1 MASPNAAGVAALI
14 RSYFPNLKA
23 KQVKYILMNSG
34 TAVDSNVEVG
44 GDPKDLRSLSQISTS
59 GKMVN
64 AYNAFKMAEEMS
76 VKAAKKKVRG

>member
-1 MASPNAAGVAALI
+1 
-14 RSYFPNLKA
+14 
-23 KQVKYILMNSG
+23 
-34 TAVDSNVEVG
+34 
-44 GDPKDLRSLSQISTS
+44 LRSLSQISTS